1 MLEKGEIFLTKNL
14 QPMSVK
20 KKKRELKPLSEHH
33 KNNRYRQVQPMNV
46 RTGW

>member
-20 KKKRELKPLSEHH
+20 KKKNEGIKTII
-33 KNNRYRQVQPMNV
+33 
-46 RTGW
+46 RTSQE